1 MRAYLSR
8 PRAIR
13 LDLLILGLTA
23 MFLGYFAVWLPGP
36 GVGLQLIG
44 VEIGEWIKFLGVGPR
59 RDLFYLPP
67 VAIGL
72 ILALWTA
79 LWPNGRWHTWAA
91 RVLAAAVAL
100 LAFPA
105 VAAIAS
111 EPRSQWLARLL
122 LIGLVIA
129 ASGLSA
135 GLATRPPD
143 RRVWLAVAL
152 VAVAGAALPA
162 WQYLAVRPVVAEVM
176 RQPIGIGPGVW
187 LNGLGGG
194 LVAAVAM
201 SEYLAGQQKR
211 RPPQRQPS

>member
-79 LWPNGRWHTWAA
+79 LWPNGRWPTWAA

-162 WQYLAVRPVVAEVM
+162 WQYLAVRPIVAEVM